1 MKSYEQSIYKILTG
15 QLDEASY
22 SAKAAR
28 AGEDIGKPGKMFSRI
43 AASAAKRYGSKEA
56 GERVA
61 GAILKK
67 QRMKED
73 EDYSDEQIEQI
84 LDEEESRGESEAEFQ
99 ARQKRLAAAHKETQ
113 KNPDRLAR
121 MMKIPGY
128 ADAMKLAQ
136 KSVKKEEVELEEG
149 VYNDDDLYSIHKDT
163 KEIKNLGNPYRS
175 NAPEAMK
182 REMEAKGH
190 KVVRG
195 RDINLGKV
203 KVGMAEE
210 EQFDEATLHPMAVHV
225 QRVPGKMKNGQEVYK
240 VHAVGSKVTAVKP
253 GEHLN
258 DTELDDATESGH
270 KIKMM
275 REEKQPM
282 NPPFDPGKISKPVT
296 PGKYGQEVS
305 KVKHLAKQAMP
316 KTRKEEVEDEVDQTI
331 IEHNSL
337 DIELPETLRFGDYLT
352 ASKKLV
358 ESEDDA
364 IAVANEFFKNQ
375 DESLVIESFTRA
387 DIEDKVKAH
396 SRAGHEVSMPKYST
410 KEGKPYA
417 EYTVTNKETG
427 KKTKYIHHG
436 STRRVVT

>member
-1 MKSYEQSIYKILTG
+1 MKSYEQTVLDILRG
-15 QLDEASY
+15 KDIAEASY

-28 AGEDIGKPGKMFSRI
+28 AGEDIGKPGKMFSKI

-56 GERVA
+56 GERIA

-84 LDEEESRGESEAEFQ
+84 LDEEESKGESEAEFQ

-136 KSVKKEEVELEEG
+136 KTTQKEEVEINEG
-149 VYNDDDLYSIHKDT
+149 KYNDNNLYSIHKDT
-163 KEIKNLGNPYRS
+163 GKIQDLGNPYRDHS
-175 NAPEAMK
+175 PNMRKAELEK
-182 REMEAKGH
+182 QGH
-190 KVVRG
+190 KVVTGSQLNRPSLL
-195 RDINLGKV
+195 NK
-203 KVGMAEE
+203 EE
-210 EQFDEATLHPMAVHV
+210 TELEEALIHPMGVHV

-282 NPPFDPGKISKPVT
+282 TPPFEPGKTSKPVT

-316 KTRKEEVEDEVDQTI
+316 NTQKEEVEKVDQTI
-331 IEHNSL
+331 IEHKAF
-337 DIELPETLRFGDYLT
+337 DIDLPETLRFGDYLT
-352 ASKKLV
+352 AAKKLV

-396 SRAGHEVSMPKYST
+396 QRAGHEVSMPKYST

>member
-1 MKSYEQSIYKILTG
+1 
-15 QLDEASY
+15 
-22 SAKAAR
+22 
-28 AGEDIGKPGKMFSRI
+28 
-43 AASAAKRYGSKEA
+43 
-56 GERVA
+56 
-61 GAILKK
+61 
-67 QRMKED
+67 
-73 EDYSDEQIEQI
+73 
-84 LDEEESRGESEAEFQ
+84 
-99 ARQKRLAAAHKETQ
+99 
-113 KNPDRLAR
+113 
-121 MMKIPGY
+121 MKIPGY

-136 KSVKKEEVELEEG
+136 KTTQKEVEEIDEISKEKTQKYLDRALDSHSDLNMARRNTSGDAQKEFARKEKLRKQGISRAVDRLTKEEVELVERT
-149 VYNDDDLYSIHKDT
+149 YNDDDLYSIHKDT

-182 REMEAKGH
+182 REMEAQGH

-203 KVGMAEE
+203 KVDMAEE

-258 DTELDDATESGH
+258 DTELDDATETGH

-282 NPPFDPGKISKPVT
+282 TPPFEPGKTSKPVT

-316 KTRKEEVEDEVDQTI
+316 KTQKEEVEEIDQTI
-331 IEHNSL
+331 IEHNSF

-352 ASKKLV
+352 AAKKLV